1 MAITILH
8 AAHSDTGRKRLHNE
22 DRYCLDATLGLYLV
36 CDGMGGSNAGE
47 VASALAVET
56 IHRHINE
63 ASQNQDLPISGPA
76 DPSVSPATNRLA
88 SAIRLAN
95 DVIHHESMKQPEWAG
110 MGTTVV
116 AALVTNELLSFAHV
130 GDSRLY
136 LVRHQTLQPLT
147 LDHSWVAEQVRS
159 GIMTE
164 NEAERSPRRNLVTRA
179 LGVARH
185 VDVTIGETPLQPGDR
200 LLLCSDGLTKGV
212 RSEALLASFLHK
224 DDMASLT
231 RHLITM
237 ANEAGGE
244 DNTTVIALTVCQT
257 EEDDSLWRHRLRHRL
272 AI

>member
-1 MAITILH
+1 MGLEIVH
-8 AAHSDTGRKRLHNE
+8 AAQSDIGRKRPHNE

-47 VASALAVET
+47 VASTLAIEM

-63 ASQNQDLPISGPA
+63 ASQDPNLPLVGPE
-76 DPSVSPATNRLA
+76 DPAVSPTTNRLA

-95 DVIHHESMKQPEWAG
+95 DMIYRESQRKPEWTG

-116 AALVTNELLSFAHV
+116 AALVENELLSFAHV

-136 LVRHQTLQPLT
+136 LIRHHTLQPLT
-147 LDHSWVAEQVRS
+147 LDHSWVAEQVRT

-164 NEAERSPRRNLVTRA
+164 EEAERSPRRNMVTRA
-179 LGVARH
+179 VGVGRQIE
-185 VDVTIGETPLQPGDR
+185 VTVGETLLQLGDQV
-200 LLLCSDGLTKGV
+200 LLCSDGLTKGV
-212 RSEALLASFLHK
+212 RPDAILASCTRIK
-224 DDMASLT
+224 DMPALAQ
-231 RHLITM
+231 RLITM

-244 DNTTVIALTVCQT
+244 DNTTVIALDAREAGDET
-257 EEDDSLWRHRLRHRL
+257 LWHRLRQRL